1 MSLRIGPG
9 PPGVLAAVAAGDPKS
24 GVLASSSSPLLHTG
38 STEIKEGGEEKCH
51 GCKKIAEEETDE
63 GDVDGED
70 LHRAGKTLPGRA
82 AVALG
87 TNIET
92 IMVTIMVLLNSQCN
106 IISSTFSCQ
115 SSSYSVELG
124 VDPDFYFPFV

>member
-1 MSLRIGPG
+1 MVGGCKEDEDESWDWSRPSRRVGG
-9 PPGVLAAVAAGDPKS
+9 GGGRGSEVGRPGVLKQPTAAHGQHRDK
-24 GVLASSSSPLLHTG
+24 G
-38 STEIKEGGEEKCH
+38 GGEEKCH

-70 LHRAGKTLPGRA
+70 LDRARETLPGRA

-92 IMVTIMVLLNSQCN
+92 IMVTMVLLRSPCN
-106 IISSTFSCQ
+106 IISSTFPCQ
-115 SSSYSVELG
+115 SSL
-124 VDPDFYFPFV
+124 

>member
-1 MSLRIGPG
+1 MLGGGEEDEDESQDWSRPSRRVGG
-9 PPGVLAAVAAGDPKS
+9 GGGRGSEVGRPGVLKQPTAAHGQHRDK
-24 GVLASSSSPLLHTG
+24 G
-38 STEIKEGGEEKCH
+38 GGEEKCH

-70 LHRAGKTLPGRA
+70 LHQAGKTLPGRA

-92 IMVTIMVLLNSQCN
+92 IIVTMVLLNSQCN
-106 IISSTFSCQ
+106 II
-115 SSSYSVELG
+115 
-124 VDPDFYFPFV
+124 

>member
-1 MSLRIGPG
+1 MLGGCEEDEDESQDWSRPSRRVGG
-9 PPGVLAAVAAGDPKS
+9 GGGRGSEVGRPGVLKQPTAAHGQHRDK
-24 GVLASSSSPLLHTG
+24 G
-38 STEIKEGGEEKCH
+38 GGEEKCH

-70 LHRAGKTLPGRA
+70 LHQAGKRMTLPGRA
-82 AVALG
+82 EVALG

-106 IISSTFSCQ
+106 IISSTFPVNHL
-115 SSSYSVELG
+115 YKV
-124 VDPDFYFPFV
+124 